1 VDKTSLILL
10 GAAGAALAGTSAVL
24 LFRKG
29 PDAAE
34 KERFRLNALQE
45 QGRLALGHVVDVRGQ
60 TVFYGYEVSGVGYTA
75 AQDLAQFFDAD
86 DPVLLA
92 LAGPVNI
99 KFDRANPSNSMIH
112 AEQWSGLGLP
122 TRTTT
127 V

>member
-34 KERFRLNALQE
+34 KERLRLKALHE
-45 QGRLALGHVVDVRGQ
+45 HGRLALGHVVDVRDSA
-60 TVFYGYEVSGVGYTA
+60 VFFSYEVSGVGYTA
-75 AQDLAQFFDAD
+75 AQDLGQFGGLD
-86 DPVLLA
+86 VTELLS
-92 LAGPVNI
+92 LAGPLNI
-99 KFDRANPSNSMIH
+99 KYDRANPSNSMVYCD
-112 AEQWSGLGLP
+112 QWSGLGLP
-122 TRTTT
+122 AKTTT